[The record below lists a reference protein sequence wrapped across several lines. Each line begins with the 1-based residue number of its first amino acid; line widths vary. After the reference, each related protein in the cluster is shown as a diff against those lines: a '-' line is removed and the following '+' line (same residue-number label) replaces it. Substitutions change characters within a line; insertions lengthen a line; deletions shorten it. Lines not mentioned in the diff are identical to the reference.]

1 MILEEIKNIRVND
14 GELRKFGIIMGVIL
28 GLLGGV
34 LLWRGK
40 DSSPYFLIFSLF
52 FVASGF
58 FIPKVLKPVYKVW
71 MAFGIVVG
79 WIMTRVIL
87 TALFYLVFTPIGLTA
102 RLFGKNFLSRRFDKD
117 CQSYWLPKGKRTF
130 EKERYE
136 NQF

>member
-1 MILEEIKNIRVND
+1 MIREEIKNIRVND

-52 FVASGF
+52 FVVSGF
-58 FIPKVLKPVYKVW
+58 FIPKILQPVYKVW

-117 CQSYWLPKGKRTF
+117 SQSYWLPKGKRTF